1 MGMGKYQWYI
11 WGLCGFGHT
20 VDLLWAQAFGLVLDP
35 LQQESGFDDGWTGNL
50 SPPFSSGLTAG
61 AFAWG
66 VLVDIVGRKWAFN
79 MTVLISSVFG
89 LCLGVS
95 NSYTTLLALAAFV
108 GFSMGGNIPID
119 TTIALEFTPRRRVTV
134 LQRCALRPC
143 CHKSDNMR
151 WRCLLYSLGAITLLV
166 FLLRFVAFRFQESPS
181 S

>member
-1 MGMGKYQWYI
+1 MMV
-11 WGLCGFGHT
+11 GLAIFLH
-20 VDLLWAQAFGLVLDP
+20 
-35 LQQESGFDDGWTGNL
+35 L
-50 SPPFSSGLTAG
+50 SPQDLQPVNLHSSSYHNHGLAHFSSG

-119 TTIALEFTPRRRVTV
+119 TTIALEFTP
-134 LQRCALRPC
+134 
-143 CHKSDNMR
+143 
-151 WRCLLYSLGAITLLV
+151 
-166 FLLRFVAFRFQESPS
+166 
-181 S
+181 